1 MSSKKPE
8 KTFGEK
14 LREAREA
21 KRLSQARLAR
31 EIGVS
36 RHSVNHYESGYSL
49 PESPEIVKKIAE
61 IVGEDFTVDVVRERN
76 EAWYR
81 RKK

>member
-8 KTFGEK
+8 KSFGEK

-36 RHSVNHYESGYSL
+36 RHSVN
-49 PESPEIVKKIAE
+49 P
-61 IVGEDFTVDVVRERN
+61 VDVVRERN